1 MCTHEYDLLSPF
13 FSLRRNEAA
22 KVRRSENNEFCGPEG
37 PERIKASGYIA
48 GVLTS

>member
-1 MCTHEYDLLSPF
+1 MNTTCSPTF
-13 FSLRRNEAA
+13 FSHHRNEAA
-22 KVRRSENNEFCGPEG
+22 KVRRSENNEFCDPEG